1 MASLEFQK
9 SEKNLYQKFLLYC
22 LCMKNMGIII
32 AILVLPSIEGSTT
45 TFDETKWETQGWRKC
60 CDVPGNGMNLKTVL
74 LQSG

>member
-1 MASLEFQK
+1 
-9 SEKNLYQKFLLYC
+9 
-22 LCMKNMGIII
+22 MKNMGIII
-32 AILVLPSIEGSTT
+32 AISVLPSIEGSTT